1 MKNMDSQKKFNETSI
16 PPREAFY
23 SESNLEDITDKEYKH
38 VEKLWDYNYHDLYVQ
53 YVLLMGQEGIRNY
66 NYSYP

>member
-1 MKNMDSQKKFNETSI
+1 MKNMDSQKKFNETST

-38 VEKLWDYNYHDLYVQ
+38 VEKLWDYNYHYLYVQ
-53 YVLLMGQEGIRNY
+53 CVLLMGQEGISNY

>member
-38 VEKLWDYNYHDLYVQ
+38 VEKL
-53 YVLLMGQEGIRNY
+53 
-66 NYSYP
+66 